1 MKFIKF
7 KTILLIILFFF
18 HTGVFSL
25 ENKILFKI
33 NDKIITT
40 VDIYK
45 EVQYLKIINPKIN
58 ELKKEKIYEI
68 AKNSL
73 VKDKIKEI
81 ELKKNFKDLEI
92 DNSYYELLLNNF
104 SKERGFKTVSKFSE
118 YIEINNLEITNIE
131 KKIKYEVLWNQLI
144 VKKFLNKVKIDK
156 EQIINDLKKNNKQ
169 TEYLLSEIIFNI

>member
-1 MKFIKF
+1 ML
-7 KTILLIILFFF
+7 KTILLLVFFF
-18 HTGVFSL
+18 FNTVVFSL

-33 NDKIITT
+33 NNKIITT
-40 VDIYK
+40 VDIYN

-73 VKDKIKEI
+73 VKDKIREI

-92 DNSYYELLLNNF
+92 DSSYFELLLDNF
-104 SKERGFKTVSKFSE
+104 SKERGFSSSSKFRE
-118 YIEINNLEITNIE
+118 HIEVNNLEIKNIE
-131 KKIKYEVLWNQLI
+131 KKISYEVLWNKLI

-169 TEYLLSEIIFNI
+169 TEYLLSEIIFNVEK